1 MSTSP
6 FNRNNSSSMFLNLPA
21 NSSTNNFYNSQFY
34 SNALRNHF
42 LSPFLLQP
50 LIPSKPNSLCL
61 SIQNESSSPIHL
73 SSPRS
78 LTTKQ
83 NSIDEHDQG
92 IQINFYFNY
101 KFASFFLRI
110 LLKDQI

>member
-6 FNRNNSSSMFLNLPA
+6 FNRNNSSSMFINNPHP
-21 NSSTNNFYNSQFY
+21 NNFYNSQFY

-50 LIPSKPNSLCL
+50 LIPTKPNSLCL

-73 SSPRS
+73 SSSSSPP
-78 LTTKQ
+78 LITKH

-92 IQINFYFNY
+92 FI
-101 KFASFFLRI
+101 
-110 LLKDQI
+110 